1 MRSTE
6 ENIELLSRAV
16 LGEAHEEADQVLI
29 DAREN
34 ADAIQQRAKEQAA
47 AERVKILDRA
57 TQSAERIRS
66 QAIATAQLKA
76 RTMLLESREKLLDS
90 VFAAVRQRLQSVQQR
105 TDYDEIAKR
114 LLRESLIQMKAS
126 RVEFRAD
133 EITMRHLTGPV
144 LDELSKELKVQI
156 HVGRPLEKGIGVI
169 VDTDN
174 GHMHFDNTF
183 ETRLSQLQNMLRSP
197 AYHLLMGEQI

>member
-6 ENIELLSRAV
+6 ENIEMLSRAV

-34 ADAIQQRAKEQAA
+34 ADAIQQRAKEQAEI
-47 AERVKILDRA
+47 ERAKILDRA

-90 VFAAVRQRLQSVQQR
+90 VFAAARQRLLTAQQR
-105 TDYDEIAKR
+105 SDYGQIAKN
-114 LLRESLIQMKAS
+114 LLRESLLQLKAS

-133 EITMRHLTGPV
+133 ATTMKYLTASV
-144 LDELSKELKVQI
+144 LDEISSELKVQI

-174 GHMHFDNTF
+174 GHMHFDNTL
-183 ETRLSQLQNMLRSP
+183 ETRLTQLQNMLRAP
-197 AYHLLMGEQI
+197 AYHLLMGEKL

>member
-34 ADAIQQRAKEQAA
+34 ADSIRQRAKEQAEI
-47 AERVKILDRA
+47 ERAKILDRA

-76 RTMLLESREKLLDS
+76 RTMLLESREKLLDT
-90 VFAAVRQRLQSVQQR
+90 VFAAARQRLLSVQQR
-105 TDYDEIAKR
+105 TDYDLIAKQ
-114 LLRESLIQMKAS
+114 LLRDSLIQMKAS

-133 EITMRHLTGPV
+133 ETTMKYLTGSV
-144 LDELSKELKVQI
+144 LDEISKELKVQI

-174 GHMHFDNTF
+174 GHMHYDNTLD
-183 ETRLSQLQNMLRSP
+183 TRLTQLQNMLRAP
-197 AYHLLMGEQI
+197 AYHLLMGEQL